1 MESSSYDS
9 LEYIVDGQIYGL
21 NLKTHDEKCQ
31 GDEEL
36 LQVISSFKPQ
46 GSTCYLFIV
55 KLPKIASPFELRS
68 SRPGGVLPKSC
79 PKFRKIHRKILVLVT
94 FYDVTM
100 ETLLKRDSD
109 TCFPVNIAKFLRTP
123 FFTEHL
129 RATASVS
136 IKQSQ

>member
-46 GSTCYLFIV
+46 GSISYLFIQFV
-55 KLPKIASPFELRS
+55 ELPEITS
-68 SRPGGVLPKSC
+68 SVNRQKSKSQNGC
-79 PKFRKIHRKILVLVT
+79 YKKTKHTKFSEKRT
-94 FYDVTM
+94 FL
-100 ETLLKRDSD
+100 TL
-109 TCFPVNIAKFLRTP
+109 
-123 FFTEHL
+123 
-129 RATASVS
+129 
-136 IKQSQ
+136 

>member
-46 GSTCYLFIV
+46 GSTSYLFYTIC
-55 KLPKIASPFELRS
+55 
-68 SRPGGVLPKSC
+68 GVTKNYFVG
-79 PKFRKIHRKILVLVT
+79 K
-94 FYDVTM
+94 
-100 ETLLKRDSD
+100 
-109 TCFPVNIAKFLRTP
+109 
-123 FFTEHL
+123 
-129 RATASVS
+129 
-136 IKQSQ
+136 

>member
-46 GSTCYLFIV
+46 GSTSYLFYTICGV
-55 KLPKIASPFELRS
+55 TKNYFVGKRTNLQTGVTRKQNTPNVPKNGYFLPP
-68 SRPGGVLPKSC
+68 
-79 PKFRKIHRKILVLVT
+79 
-94 FYDVTM
+94 
-100 ETLLKRDSD
+100 D
-109 TCFPVNIAKFLRTP
+109 TRMYQRVRNVHFSENLTYSFL
-123 FFTEHL
+123 
-129 RATASVS
+129 
-136 IKQSQ
+136 